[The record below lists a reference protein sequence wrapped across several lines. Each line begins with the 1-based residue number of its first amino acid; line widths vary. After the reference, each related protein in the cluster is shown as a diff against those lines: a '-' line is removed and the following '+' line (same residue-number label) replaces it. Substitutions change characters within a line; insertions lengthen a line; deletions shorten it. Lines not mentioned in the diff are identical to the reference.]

1 MFHNYL
7 ELKNINNNKYINV
20 TDNINEKYK
29 KIIISK
35 KLVFFIAFFIL
46 LIISLLKVEIV
57 INQIKNCKN
66 EIIKIENYKK
76 INDKGILLN
85 KKKFKKVQKP
95 KISIISAVYNRGQY
109 ILRFIR
115 SIQNQFF
122 NDIEIIFIDDFS
134 NDNTFDI
141 IKKCQKE
148 DERIILIK
156 HKKNKGTLISRN
168 NGAFKSTGEYL
179 IFPDPD
185 DILASD
191 ILNYSYTKAK
201 NENYDMIKFNL
212 YSGNKKHILRTIKN
226 IKIQEVYQEILSSF
240 IFYGKGHL
248 EQTDYC
254 IINKLIKRD
263 IFIKSLNY
271 VDKYYLNQN
280 MIVYE
285 DGLINF
291 MLYKFSQS
299 LFHSK
304 KIGYYYI
311 QNQHSITKNF
321 LKDRERTIKNCFIY
335 LKYIFEYTKNNQY
348 EKNMAVCIYHSIIL
362 EISNINI
369 FKYLTK
375 EYKFYYI
382 IIDNYLKNEFIS
394 SKVKIQIK
402 KILEFIKIAQN
413 SKHNI
418 EKKYNYI

>member
-1 MFHNYL
+1 M
-7 ELKNINNNKYINV
+7 
-20 TDNINEKYK
+20 
-29 KIIISK
+29 
-35 KLVFFIAFFIL
+35 
-46 LIISLLKVEIV
+46 
-57 INQIKNCKN
+57 
-66 EIIKIENYKK
+66 
-76 INDKGILLN
+76 N

-122 NDIEIIFIDDFS
+122 NDIEIIFVDDFS
-134 NDNTFDI
+134 NDNTSNI

-168 NGAFKSTGEYL
+168 NGALKSTGEYL

-185 DILASD
+185 DLLASD
-191 ILNYSYTKAK
+191 ILNYSYFQAK
-201 NENYDMIKFNL
+201 NKNYDMIKYNL
-212 YSGNKKHILRTIKN
+212 YSGDKYNILKIIKN
-226 IKIQEVYQEILSSF
+226 IKIQEVYQERLSSY
-240 IFYGKGHL
+240 IFYGNGHL
-248 EQTDYC
+248 QQTDYC
-254 IINKLIKRD
+254 IINKFIKRD

-271 VDKYYLNQN
+271 IDKYFLNQN

-299 LFHSK
+299 LYHAK

-311 QNQHSITKNF
+311 QNQQSITNNF
-321 LKDRERTIKNCFIY
+321 LKDRERTIKNCFLY

-348 EKNMAVCIYHSIIL
+348 EKNMAFCIYHNIL
-362 EISNINI
+362 IEISNINI
-369 FKYLTK
+369 FKYLTR
-375 EYKFYYI
+375 EYGFYYN
-382 IIDNYLKNEFIS
+382 IIDNYLKNEYIS
-394 SKVKIQIK
+394 SKDKIQLTN
-402 KILEFIKIAQN
+402 ILKYIKIAEN

-418 EKKYNYI
+418 VNK

>member
-1 MFHNYL
+1 MFNDYL
-7 ELKNINNNKYINV
+7 ELKNINNIKY
-20 TDNINEKYK
+20 NINKKCK
-29 KIIISK
+29 KIIIST
-35 KLVFFIAFFIL
+35 KLVLFIVLFNL
-46 LIISLLKVEIV
+46 LIISFIKDEII
-57 INQIKNCKN
+57 INQTKNSKK
-66 EIIKIENYKK
+66 EIIKIENYKE
-76 INDKGILLN
+76 INEKGIMLN

-95 KISIISAVYNRGQY
+95 KISIISAVFNRGRY

-122 NDIEIIFIDDFS
+122 NDIEIILIDDFS
-134 NDNTFDI
+134 NDNTLKI
-141 IKKCQKE
+141 IKNCQKE

-156 HKKNKGTLISRN
+156 HNKNKGTFISRN

-185 DILASD
+185 DILAKD

-201 NENYDMIKFNL
+201 NNNYDMIKFNL
-212 YSGNKKHILRTIKN
+212 YTGNKKHILRTIKN

-240 IFYGKGHL
+240 IFYGNGHL

-271 VDKYYLNQN
+271 IDQYYLNQN

-291 MLYKFSQS
+291 MLYKFAQS
-299 LFHSK
+299 LYHTK

-311 QNQHSITKNF
+311 QNQQSITKNF

-335 LKYIFEYTKNNQY
+335 LKFIFEYTKNNQY
-348 EKNMAVCIYHSIIL
+348 EKNMVGCIFHNIGL
-362 EISNINI
+362 EIANINI

-375 EYKFYYI
+375 EHKFYEN
-382 IIDNYLKNEFIS
+382 IIDNFLKNEFFP
-394 SKVKIQIK
+394 SKYKIQLIN
-402 KILEFIKIAQN
+402 ILKFIKIAEH
-413 SKHNI
+413 SKHN
-418 EKKYNYI
+418 N

>member
-1 MFHNYL
+1 MFNGYL
-7 ELKNINNNKYINV
+7 ELKNGNNIKYIK
-20 TDNINEKYK
+20 INKKCKK
-29 KIIISK
+29 KIFLT
-35 KLVFFIAFFIL
+35 KLVFFITIFNL
-46 LIISLLKVEIV
+46 LTISLIKVEIV

-66 EIIKIENYKK
+66 EIIQIEKYKE
-76 INDKGILLN
+76 INNKGILLN
-85 KKKFKKVQKP
+85 KKKFQKVQKP
-95 KISIISAVYNRGQY
+95 KISIISAVYNRGPY

-122 NDIEIIFIDDFS
+122 NDLEIIFVDDFS
-134 NDNTFDI
+134 NDNSSNI

-179 IFPDPD
+179 LFPDPD
-185 DILASD
+185 DLLASD
-191 ILNYSYTKAK
+191 ILNYSYTQAK
-201 NENYDMIKFNL
+201 NNNYDMIKFNL
-212 YSGNKKHILRTIKN
+212 YSGNKYNILKTIKN
-226 IKIQEVYQEILSSF
+226 IKFQEVYQEKLSSF
-240 IFYGKGHL
+240 IFYGNGHL
-248 EQTDYC
+248 KQTDYC
-254 IINKLIKRD
+254 IINKFIKRD

-291 MLYKFSQS
+291 MLYKFAQS
-299 LFHSK
+299 LYHTK

-311 QNQHSITKNF
+311 QNQQSITKNF

-348 EKNMAVCIYHSIIL
+348 EKNMACCIYHNILL

-375 EYKFYYI
+375 EYTFYYN
-382 IIDNYLKNEFIS
+382 IIDNYLKNEYIS
-394 SKVKIQIK
+394 PKDKNQLAN
-402 KILEFIKIAQN
+402 ILKYIKIAEN
-413 SKHNI
+413 FI
-418 EKKYNYI
+418 III

>member
-1 MFHNYL
+1 MFNDYL
-7 ELKNINNNKYINV
+7 ELKNINNIKY
-20 TDNINEKYK
+20 NIIKKKYK
-29 KIIISK
+29 KIITLVK
-35 KLVFFIAFFIL
+35 FVFFIGSFYL
-46 LIISLLKVEIV
+46 LIISLLKVEI
-57 INQIKNCKN
+57 IFNQIKNFKK
-66 EIIKIENYKK
+66 EIIKIENYKD

-85 KKKFKKVQKP
+85 KKKFKKVLKP

-134 NDNTFDI
+134 NDNTIDI
-141 IKKCQKE
+141 IKNCQKE

-191 ILNYSYTKAK
+191 ILNYSYTRAK
-201 NENYDMIKFNL
+201 NKNFDMIKFNL
-212 YSGNKKHILRTIKN
+212 YTGNKKHILRTIKN
-226 IKIQEVYQEILSSF
+226 IKLQEVYQGILSSF
-240 IFYGKGHL
+240 IFYGNGHL

-254 IINKLIKRD
+254 IINKFIKRD
-263 IFIKSLNY
+263 ILIKSLNY

-299 LFHSK
+299 LYHTK

-311 QNQHSITKNF
+311 QNQQSITKNF
-321 LKDRERTIKNCFIY
+321 LKDKERTIKNCFIY

-348 EKNMAVCIYHSIIL
+348 EKNMADCIYKNIIK

-375 EYKFYYI
+375 DYKFYYN

-394 SKVKIQIK
+394 LKNKIQLK
-402 KILEFIKIAQN
+402 NILKFIKIAEN

-418 EKKYNYI
+418 KNKYSYI

>member
-1 MFHNYL
+1 MDKTWIKNMFNGYL
-7 ELKNINNNKYINV
+7 ELKNINNNKYIN
-20 TDNINEKYK
+20 INKKFK
-29 KIIISK
+29 KILFLK
-35 KLVFFIAFFIL
+35 KLIFFITLFSA
-46 LIISLLKVEIV
+46 LIISLLKVEILL
-57 INQIKNCKN
+57 NQNNNYKK
-66 EIIKIENYKK
+66 EIIKIEKYKD
-76 INDKGILLN
+76 INVKGILLN

-122 NDIEIIFIDDFS
+122 NDLEIIFIDDFS
-134 NDNTFDI
+134 NDNTIDI

-148 DERIILIK
+148 DERIILLK

-168 NGAFKSTGEYL
+168 NGAFRSNGEYL

-191 ILNYSYTKAK
+191 ILNYSYTKATK
-201 NENYDMIKFNL
+201 NNYDMIKFNL
-212 YSGNKKHILRTIKN
+212 YTGNKKHILRIIKN
-226 IKIQEVYQEILSSF
+226 IKIQEVHQEILSSF
-240 IFYGKGHL
+240 LFYGNGHL

-254 IINKLIKRD
+254 IINKFIKRD

-271 VDKYYLNQN
+271 IDKYYLNHN

-291 MLYKFSQS
+291 MLYKFSHS
-299 LFHSK
+299 LYQTK

-311 QNQHSITKNF
+311 QNQQSITKNF
-321 LKDRERTIKNCFIY
+321 LKDGERTIKNCFLY
-335 LKYIFEYTKNNQY
+335 LKYIFESTKNNQY
-348 EKNMAVCIYHSIIL
+348 EKNMAGCIYHNIML
-362 EISNINI
+362 EIGNINV

-375 EYKFYYI
+375 DYKFYYN

-394 SKVKIQIK
+394 SKDKNQLSN
-402 KILEFIKIAQN
+402 ILHFIKIAEN
-413 SKHNI
+413 SKA
-418 EKKYNYI
+418 

>member
-1 MFHNYL
+1 MFNNYL
-7 ELKNINNNKYINV
+7 ELKNINNNKYIN
-20 TDNINEKYK
+20 INEKYK
-29 KIIISK
+29 TIIILK
-35 KLVFFIAFFIL
+35 KLVFFVAFFIL

-66 EIIKIENYKK
+66 EITKIENYKK

-185 DILASD
+185 DILSSD

-226 IKIQEVYQEILSSF
+226 IKIQEVYQEILSSY
-240 IFYGKGHL
+240 IFYGKGNL

-254 IINKLIKRD
+254 IINKFIKRD

-271 VDKYYLNQN
+271 IDKYYLNQN

-299 LFHSK
+299 LYHSK

-311 QNQHSITKNF
+311 QNQHST
-321 LKDRERTIKNCFIY
+321 
-335 LKYIFEYTKNNQY
+335 
-348 EKNMAVCIYHSIIL
+348 M
-362 EISNINI
+362 
-369 FKYLTK
+369 
-375 EYKFYYI
+375 
-382 IIDNYLKNEFIS
+382 
-394 SKVKIQIK
+394 
-402 KILEFIKIAQN
+402 
-413 SKHNI
+413 
-418 EKKYNYI
+418 